1 MLYTG
6 SRSIAAQKFS
16 QFVLI
21 SSPVARQI
29 DRSAHF
35 IGLAMISPPPPPLS
49 LL

>member
-29 DRSAHF
+29 YRSAHF
-35 IGLAMISPPPPPLS
+35 IGMAIFSPPPPPLS